1 MNEIVSG
8 VMHWKT
14 VHPNLGIEV
23 SSYYLVDERVLLDP
37 LEPKEGLDWFRQNG
51 PPEHVLLSNRHHL
64 RHSARFV
71 ESFGCTVRASRPG
84 MHEFSDGGPVEPFDY
99 GDDLPG
105 GLKALEVGVI
115 CPDETAFHA
124 PAFEALA
131 VADGVIN
138 YDGLGFVP
146 DQYIGDDPEG
156 VKRGLREV
164 YARLA
169 DQLEFDNLLLAHGD
183 PIVGGAR
190 DALREFAAG

>member
-1 MNEIVSG
+1 
-8 VMHWKT
+8 
-14 VHPNLGIEV
+14 
-23 SSYYLVDERVLLDP
+23 
-37 LEPKEGLDWFRQNG
+37 
-51 PPEHVLLSNRHHL
+51 
-64 RHSARFV
+64 V
-71 ESFGCTVRASRPG
+71 EAFGCVVRASRPG
-84 MHEFSDGGPVEPFDY
+84 MHEFSDGEPVEPFDY

-105 GLKALEVGVI
+105 GVKAYEVGVI
-115 CPDETAFHA
+115 CPDETAFHV
-124 PAFEALA
+124 PAFQALA

-169 DQLEFDNLLLAHGD
+169 EELDFDNLLVAHGD